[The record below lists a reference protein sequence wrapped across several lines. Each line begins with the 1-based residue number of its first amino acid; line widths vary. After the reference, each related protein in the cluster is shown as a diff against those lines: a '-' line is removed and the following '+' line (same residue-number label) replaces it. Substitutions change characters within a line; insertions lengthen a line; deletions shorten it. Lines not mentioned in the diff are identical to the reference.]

1 MSPYLLNEVDAGLQ
15 VHTEV
20 DELPVDA
27 FLLVLFLF
35 QDEHVVVEELL
46 EPLVGVVDTELLEAV
61 ELWQDEF
68 WVLLLVSVYRSMY
81 EYRGPYV
88 FTKNMMMM
96 MTGFI

>member
-68 WVLLLVSVYRSMY
+68 
-81 EYRGPYV
+81 
-88 FTKNMMMM
+88 
-96 MTGFI
+96 